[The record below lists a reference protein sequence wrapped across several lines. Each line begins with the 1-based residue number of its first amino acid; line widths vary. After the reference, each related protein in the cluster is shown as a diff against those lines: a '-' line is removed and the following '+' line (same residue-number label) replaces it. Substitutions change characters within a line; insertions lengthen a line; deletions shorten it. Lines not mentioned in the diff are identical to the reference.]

1 MNPKSCLCLVI
12 FLALLF
18 SCKKDDILSESAKGT
33 LVIHIGLFISIDDEE
48 NALKSTVA
56 GEEFLVTIFNS
67 LGVQVMQFAH
77 ASEIP
82 DEIEIEPGEYYVTAH
97 SNNNLPAAFEN
108 PYYYGETPRFT
119 ISSGN
124 LQAVTV
130 NCQLAN
136 TIVTILYSDQVKNN
150 FTDYATTVSTSAGSL
165 VYQKDEIRAGYFQP
179 LPLTISV
186 ALTWQKDDGSSVNK
200 TLSGMISSPLAR
212 KKYEI
217 HVDASSME
225 GSAAFQINVDES
237 NDTPEI
243 VYISDTDPS
252 VPGILNAGD
261 LLITEIMADPDALSD
276 SEGEW
281 FEIYNNT
288 NHTVDLHH
296 LVIRKSTDDQH
307 IINSSILLPAHE
319 FFVLA
324 RTDIAVSGSKYIYGT
339 SISLTNTGASL
350 SISNYGSDGSD
361 GSVICSINYGAEEFP
376 NAASAGASLSL
387 SPLHMNYTDVLSGN
401 SWCLSTSEYSTGD
414 LGTPGIQND
423 PCL

>member
-1 MNPKSCLCLVI
+1 M
-12 FLALLF
+12 
-18 SCKKDDILSESAKGT
+18 
-33 LVIHIGLFISIDDEE
+33 
-48 NALKSTVA
+48 A
-56 GEEFLVTIFNS
+56 GEDFLVTIFNS

-82 DEIEIEPGEYYVTAH
+82 DEIDIEPGEYYVTAH

-124 LQAVTV
+124 QQTVTV

-136 TIVTILYSDQVKNN
+136 TIVTILYSDQVRNN
-150 FTDYATTVSTSAGSL
+150 FTDFATTVSNLAGSL

-200 TLSGMISSPLAR
+200 TLSGTISNPLAR

-217 HVDASSME
+217 HVDAAAME
-225 GSAAFQINVDES
+225 GMATFQINVDES
-237 NDTPEI
+237 ADTPEI
-243 VYISDTDPS
+243 VYISDTDPT
-252 VPGILNAGD
+252 VPVIINAGD

-288 NHTVDLHH
+288 NHTIDLHH
-296 LVIRKSTDDQH
+296 IVIRKNTTDEH
-307 IINSSILLPAHE
+307 IINSSVLLPAHE
-319 FFVLA
+319 FYLLA
-324 RTDIAVSGSKYIYGT
+324 RTDIAISGSKYIYGT
-339 SISLTNTGASL
+339 SISLNNTGASL
-350 SISNYGSDGSD
+350 SISNFGSDGTD
-361 GSVICSINYGAEEFP
+361 GSVICSINYAAAEFP
-376 NAASAGASLSL
+376 DAMGASISL
-387 SPLHMNYTDVLSGN
+387 SPLHLNYTDALSGN
-401 SWCLSTSEYSTGD
+401 SWCVSTSEYSTGD